1 MDLRVP
7 RQTPAAD
14 GTLVNVTPRTAGWR
28 HVGFRVVQLQPRQRL
43 EGHAVAEEGC
53 AVLLAGRCRVIANGR
68 EWAEVGGRQSVF
80 DGPPH
85 AVYLPVGT
93 EYLLEAQSSPVE
105 IAIGFAPCDQGR
117 YEPRLITPADVRVS
131 TRGSGTTERTIHDIL
146 MEDQPAETLLVT
158 EVLTPGG
165 NWSSYPPHKHDTH
178 DLPREAYL
186 EELYYH
192 RLRRREGWAIQRV
205 YTRDGDLDATMT
217 VHDGDCVLVPRG
229 YHPVSAAPGFDLY
242 YLNVMAGPVR
252 QWRVTFDPDVH

>member
-1 MDLRVP
+1 MALVVP
-7 RQTPAAD
+7 RQAPGGD
-14 GTLVNVTPRTAGWR
+14 GTLVKLTPQTAGWR
-28 HVGFRVVQLQPRQRL
+28 YVGFQVVRL
-43 EGHAVAEEGC
+43 GAGERFQGQAVAEEHC
-53 AVLLAGRCRVIANGR
+53 AVVLGGRCRVVAGER
-68 EWAEVGGRQSVF
+68 EWADVGGRQSVF

-93 EYLLEAQSSPVE
+93 QYGFQAISSAVE
-105 IAIGFAPCDQGR
+105 IAIGFAPCNESR
-117 YEPRLITPADVRVS
+117 HEARLITPDDVRVS

-146 MEDQPAETLLVT
+146 MEDQPAETLLIT

-165 NWSSYPPHKHDTH
+165 HWSSYPPHKHDTQ

-192 RLRRREGWAIQRV
+192 RLRRPEGWAIQRV
-205 YTRDGDLDATMT
+205 YTREGDLDATMT

-252 QWRVTFDPDVH
+252 QWRVTFDPDVD